1 MSGAENSD
9 CRYQEVGKL
18 CEGMRRVSI
27 LKLRQK
33 DLAYYSDASEMAGVW
48 GFLNQDRK
56 EIVAPK
62 YIYAYDFSGG
72 IAIVARGK
80 WTIDPKWDNA
90 YAKGKYWRES
100 ERWGGIDRKGREV
113 IPCVFDE
120 IRFVFA
126 EGVYAAHYGGWATGR
141 WGIIDQRGE
150 WLAAPMFEDIGV
162 DYHDGLF
169 TFFTQDQ
176 CSAPEDLPM
185 GIYDIK
191 TQRVL
196 FEPQFYCVNFR
207 MDGRI
212 EVEVFDA
219 AQGKCVWKTI
229 DRNGDE
235 V

>member
-1 MSGAENSD
+1 
-9 CRYQEVGKL
+9 
-18 CEGMRRVSI
+18 
-27 LKLRQK
+27 
-33 DLAYYSDASEMAGVW
+33 
-48 GFLNQDRK
+48 
-56 EIVAPK
+56 
-62 YIYAYDFSGG
+62 
-72 IAIVARGK
+72 
-80 WTIDPKWDNA
+80 
-90 YAKGKYWRES
+90 
-100 ERWGGIDRKGREV
+100 
-113 IPCVFDE
+113 
-120 IRFVFA
+120 
-126 EGVYAAHYGGWATGR
+126 
-141 WGIIDQRGE
+141 
-150 WLAAPMFEDIGV
+150 MFEDIGV

-219 AQGKCVWKTI
+219 AQEKCVWKTI

>member
-48 GFLNQDRK
+48 GSLNQDGK

-113 IPCVFDE
+113 RLSAFLMKSGSFLQKAYMRRITAAGQPAAGVSLTSEGNGLPHRCLR
-120 IRFVFA
+120 ISALIIMTACLPSLRRINAAACAGRFA
-126 EGVYAAHYGGWATGR
+126 
-141 WGIIDQRGE
+141 
-150 WLAAPMFEDIGV
+150 
-162 DYHDGLF
+162 DGHL
-169 TFFTQDQ
+169 
-176 CSAPEDLPM
+176 
-185 GIYDIK
+185 
-191 TQRVL
+191 
-196 FEPQFYCVNFR
+196 
-207 MDGRI
+207 
-212 EVEVFDA
+212 
-219 AQGKCVWKTI
+219 
-229 DRNGDE
+229 
-235 V
+235 

>member
-1 MSGAENSD
+1 MIRNGITHTPRENIGENRNAGAGLIEK
-9 CRYQEVGKL
+9 EGKL
-18 CEGMRRVSI
+18 SP
-27 LKLRQK
+27 
-33 DLAYYSDASEMAGVW
+33 A
-48 GFLNQDRK
+48 F
-56 EIVAPK
+56 
-62 YIYAYDFSGG
+62 
-72 IAIVARGK
+72 
-80 WTIDPKWDNA
+80 
-90 YAKGKYWRES
+90 
-100 ERWGGIDRKGREV
+100 
-113 IPCVFDE
+113 FDE

-219 AQGKCVWKTI
+219 AQGKCAWKTI